1 MFIYCDMWFV
11 LLIGFVKVYDECR
24 KRKAS
29 GDRNNNDTRV
39 KRPRNKSVLDSDE
52 SIASSSKGN

>member
-1 MFIYCDMWFV
+1 MWFV